1 VHSHFTANYT
11 RAFGALFLAG
21 ITVAAAA
28 QTDEPAGA
36 RSMFYNP
43 ATGTL
48 VAAPKPVTAG
58 PSAVRFVGIH
68 YWFDL
73 DGVGPVTD
81 RHVFH
86 TGQRIRLNVRSNCD
100 GYLAVWALGSDGKGT
115 LLFPPAGGGSSIV
128 LKREEPFVSSSIR
141 FSAPAKDER
150 LFLFFARQ
158 KSSLPSFDTLQGNA
172 AIAAFNNAGA
182 RDLSMAVEDA
192 AKSEFGTYV
201 VNRAGGTVSR
211 EILLRHTDAPM
222 K

>member
-1 VHSHFTANYT
+1 MRSHFT
-11 RAFGALFLAG
+11 RAFIALLLAG
-21 ITVAAAA
+21 IAVAATA
-28 QTDEPAGA
+28 QTDDATGA

-48 VAAPKPVTAG
+48 VGAPKAPKPAPPG
-58 PSAVRFVGIH
+58 RAAVRFVGIH

-81 RHVFH
+81 AHVFQ

-100 GYLAVWALGSDGKGT
+100 GYLAVWALGADGKGT
-115 LLFPPAGGGSSIV
+115 LLFPPAGGGLL

-150 LFLFFARQ
+150 LLLFFARQ
-158 KSSLPSFDTLQGNA
+158 KASLPSFDTLQGNA

-182 RDLSMAVEDA
+182 RDLSMSVEEA
-192 AKSEFGTYV
+192 AKGEFGTYV
-201 VNRAGGTVSR
+201 VNTAGGTVSR
-211 EILLRHTDAPM
+211 EILLRHTDAPV